1 MVSNHRLVLF
11 THALCRLSYPATLRT
26 TPPGFKSRLLRDPA
40 TRSERS
46 SPSSTPLR
54 FAGAASEHPS
64 GAAVFQ
70 HACKAGSRGDRFQA
84 AGIALPF
91 RAIAG
96 LAKVQ
101 ESGSAGGEASGG
113 RGLGSLIITTRERRG
128 LR

>member
-26 TPPGFKSRLLRDPA
+26 TPPGFKSRLHRDPA